1 MAGVPSAGRSSSERS
16 PARIGNIIIHRFN
29 ISVAISS
36 SVVAGG
42 EEEGPGRIPPRM
54 RERRE
59 KGVGTRGGK
68 SGAVYLLGLTT

>member
-42 EEEGPGRIPPRM
+42 EEEGPGRIPRM